1 MEERLPDE
9 MVGLAR
15 LDGRRA
21 GPFDLIFKTCG
32 AFAAAGCMGLAAAI
46 AFPAWTAL
54 VAATSLLAGVWA
66 VGVVGPLPAGIARLT
81 EKIAWD
87 AHTRDQNSNHRH
99 VSRND
104 FFLRKLLSRSWV
116 RVRRA
121 AQQASMPSGPSRRSV
136 PAPIPTRS
144 PKHLLRTDSA
154 KKVEDLRLRRCLFRP
169 TRRRPTN
176 IYASRARRRS
186 PALTSTSAS
195 ASRFGRHA
203 SDPHWGQLGH

>member
-1 MEERLPDE
+1 
-9 MVGLAR
+9 
-15 LDGRRA
+15 
-21 GPFDLIFKTCG
+21 
-32 AFAAAGCMGLAAAI
+32 MGLAAAI

-81 EKIAWD
+81 EKIAERYAVH

-104 FFLRKLLSRSWV
+104 FFVLKKKEEQCRLWV

-136 PAPIPTRS
+136 VPAPIPTRS
-144 PKHLLRTDSA
+144 PKNLLRTDSVWP
-154 KKVEDLRLRRCLFRP
+154 KKLKDLLATLVP
-169 TRRRPTN
+169 THEK
-176 IYASRARRRS
+176 A
-186 PALTSTSAS
+186 
-195 ASRFGRHA
+195 
-203 SDPHWGQLGH
+203 DP